1 MMLMLTRTSISQ
13 NLIMQG
19 LNKESLKHPAVR
31 LLNITFFVQ
40 VALYQVCIVTG
51 QNIRSPV
58 TFGLALLTFIET
70 YHVVY
75 CAFKLRAFDSRLT
88 TAARLAFQV
97 SVTVFF
103 VASTVYEVSYQA
115 DWKMSGTVMRLL
127 DYSIL
132 VSIMASIVTEVVLV
146 VKSLIDSLTAWIRT
160 KKKTIH
166 SIVV

>member
-19 LNKESLKHPAVR
+19 LNKESFMHPAVR

-51 QNIRSPV
+51 QNIRSPI

-75 CAFKLRAFDSRLT
+75 CALKLRAFESRLT
-88 TAARLAFQV
+88 TAARL
-97 SVTVFF
+97 VF
-103 VASTVYEVSYQA
+103 
-115 DWKMSGTVMRLL
+115 
-127 DYSIL
+127 
-132 VSIMASIVTEVVLV
+132 
-146 VKSLIDSLTAWIRT
+146 
-160 KKKTIH
+160 
-166 SIVV
+166 

>member
-1 MMLMLTRTSISQ
+1 MSGLRKRSI
-13 NLIMQG
+13 G
-19 LNKESLKHPAVR
+19 HPAVR
-31 LLNITFFVQ
+31 LLNITFLIQ

-58 TFGLALLTFIET
+58 TFGVAILTFIET

-75 CAFKLRAFDSRLT
+75 CAFKLRAFESRLT

-103 VASTVYEVSYQA
+103 VASTIYEVSHQG
-115 DWKMSGTVMRLL
+115 DWKMSGTMMRVL

-132 VSIMASIVTEVVLV
+132 VSIMASIVTEVLLVLV
-146 VKSLIDSLTAWIRT
+146 SVVKVIKTALNEKAR
-160 KKKTIH
+160 KQH
-166 SIVV
+166 SVVV

>member
-1 MMLMLTRTSISQ
+1 MSGLRKRSI
-13 NLIMQG
+13 G
-19 LNKESLKHPAVR
+19 HPAVR
-31 LLNITFFVQ
+31 LLNITFLVQ

-58 TFGLALLTFIET
+58 TFGVAILTFIET

-75 CAFKLRAFDSRLT
+75 CAFKLRAFESRLT

-103 VASTVYEVSYQA
+103 MASTIYEVSHQG
-115 DWKMSGTVMRLL
+115 DWKMSGTMMRVL

-132 VSIMASIVTEVVLV
+132 VSIVASIVTEVVLV
-146 VKSLIDSLTAWIRT
+146 VKSSIDSLTAWIRT
-160 KKKTIH
+160 KKKRSH

>member
-19 LNKESLKHPAVR
+19 LNKESLEHPAVR
-31 LLNITFFVQ
+31 LLNITFLVQ

-75 CAFKLRAFDSRLT
+75 CTFKLQAFESRLT

-103 VASTVYEVSYQA
+103 VASTVYEVSHQG
-115 DWKMSGTVMRLL
+115 DWEMSGTMMRVL

-132 VSIMASIVTEVVLV
+132 VSIVASIVTEVVLV
-146 VKSLIDSLTAWIRT
+146 MVSVVKVIKTALNEKAR
-160 KKKTIH
+160 KQH
-166 SIVV
+166 SVVV

>member
-103 VASTVYEVSYQA
+103 VASTVYEVSHQG
-115 DWKMSGTVMRLL
+115 DWKMSGTMMRVL

-132 VSIMASIVTEVVLV
+132 VSIMASIVTEVMLVMVSV
-146 VKSLIDSLTAWIRT
+146 VKVVKTAINE
-160 KKKTIH
+160 KTRKQH
-166 SIVV
+166 TVVV